1 MHLIWCTFST
11 ASLGTTSVWPGTYV
25 YTIVNTRSI
34 RTPVTILNVAG
45 ICTCG
50 NLSRKA
56 MTFSSSYTICTKP
69 QVRVSLTCSSWLK
82 TWYPLLFTF
91 DSKGLQQWAATAH
104 STQLE
109 AMNERSLTCSAKLP
123 GFLVMSI
130 VNSDSAM
137 LRSVRGYKR
146 HFACN
151 RERGERQEVSDSK
164 GIFRTIRIQYEPYV
178 WESVLASPTGT
189 RNHKRRRLYTRS
201 LPISH
206 AQTAGKQQSN

>member
-137 LRSVRGYKR
+137 LRYSSWIFFKFWFVRSFVLTLFIFKAPKIICWPGPLP
-146 HFACN
+146 
-151 RERGERQEVSDSK
+151 K
-164 GIFRTIRIQYEPYV
+164 G
-178 WESVLASPTGT
+178 
-189 RNHKRRRLYTRS
+189 
-201 LPISH
+201 
-206 AQTAGKQQSN
+206 